1 MVVDI
6 GSRLGNNLI
15 VAALFTKARELIGIE
30 MNEYFA
36 NLSQRIVQQDCK
48 LLMFQPPCKCNIRIV
63 HDDVRNQTDTLERA
77 DIVIFFN
84 PFEQHFERD
93 THRELLQ
100 FMRQHVCRSGVRLIT
115 VPSMAEIYGRAEMT
129 SAIDVDKWLIDV
141 GSTDDVFCYDVR

>member
-1 MVVDI
+1 MTADSNRKAPI
-6 GSRLGNNLI
+6 LSLQTTQSADADASPRGWLI

-48 LLMFQPPCKCNIRIV
+48 LLMFQPPRKCNIRIV
-63 HDDVRNQTDTLERA
+63 QDDVRNQTDTLERA

-115 VPSMAEIYGRAEMT
+115 VPSMAEIYGRA
-129 SAIDVDKWLIDV
+129 V
-141 GSTDDVFCYDVR
+141 CPPVRCGA